1 MSNTKE
7 SIVLKNDDMGIPSIM
22 LKVENTAKTP
32 EEADRMFFVRGVE
45 YDSIYLSQFVNC
57 IRNGRAYSLPAVDPA
72 VRINFDKAIAAC
84 KRKGRGWHL
93 LTWAEWKYI
102 REHTI
107 PDIHGNTSFGKYHN
121 DETEVGIG
129 IPNCGR
135 TLTGTGPANWFHN
148 GNKETGIADV
158 VGLVWKMIAG
168 LRLKSGVIQYMPDND
183 AAAPDA
189 DLSISS
195 EEFQEVHV
203 DDLPFPDPVR
213 MGANE
218 DGELVITTDKEKV
231 DGWAGGMRSETYVNL
246 TEVPQILKDLGII
259 TDDMKE
265 NSEWLSADADLE
277 EAIPFVGGSYN
288 NTSHA
293 GPSALN
299 LTYARS
305 LVWTDLGFFSA
316 CLGEP
321 VRR

>member
-7 SIVLKNDDMGIPSIM
+7 SIVLKYDDMGIPSIM

-32 EEADRMFFVRGVE
+32 EKADRMFFVRGVE

-72 VRINFDKAIAAC
+72 VKINFDEAIAAC
-84 KRKGRGWHL
+84 KRKGHGWHL
-93 LTWAEWKYI
+93 LTWVEWKYI

-121 DETEVGIG
+121 DETEIGIG

-135 TLTGTGPANWFHN
+135 TLTGTGPANWFHS
-148 GNKETGIADV
+148 GNKETGISDV
-158 VGLVWKMIAG
+158 VGNVWKIIAG
-168 LRLKSGVIQYMPDND
+168 LRLKNGVIQYMPDND

-195 EEFQEVHV
+195 EEFQEVYV
-203 DDLPFPDPVR
+203 DELPFPDPVR

-218 DGELVITTDKEKV
+218 DGELVITTNKEAV
-231 DGWAGGMRSETYVNL
+231 DGWAGGKRSETYVNL
-246 TEVPQILKDLGII
+246 KEVPQILKDLGII
-259 TDDMKE
+259 TDDMKG
-265 NSEWLSADADLE
+265 NPEWLSADADLE
-277 EAIPFVGGSYN
+277 EAIPFVGGCYYG
-288 NTSHA
+288 TSNA
-293 GPSALN
+293 GPSALYLSN
-299 LTYARS
+299 GRS
-305 LVWTDLGFFSA
+305 SVWTYHGFFSA

>member
-7 SIVLKNDDMGIPSIM
+7 SIVLKYDDMGIPSIM

-72 VRINFDKAIAAC
+72 VRINFDEAIAAC

-203 DDLPFPDPVR
+203 DDLPFPDPVK
-213 MGANE
+213 MGPGE
-218 DGELVITTDKEKV
+218 DGLMITTSGEVEGWDAVRRRDVVVDLPADKIPE
-231 DGWAGGMRSETYVNL
+231 
-246 TEVPQILKDLGII
+246 ILKDLGII
-259 TDDMKE
+259 TEGMDKDDA
-265 NSEWLSADADLE
+265 WFAADASLD
-277 EAIPFVGGSYN
+277 EAVCYVSGSCNYA
-288 NTSHA
+288 SYA

-299 LTYARS
+299 LYSPRS
-305 LVWTDLGFFSA
+305 YVRTLIGFFSA

-321 VRR
+321 VIR

>member
-7 SIVLKNDDMGIPSIM
+7 SIVLKYDDMGIPSIM
-22 LKVENTAKTP
+22 LKIENTAKTP

-72 VRINFDKAIAAC
+72 VRINFDEAIAAC

-129 IPNCGR
+129 VPNCGR

-158 VGLVWKMIAG
+158 VGNVWKMVAG
-168 LRLKSGVIQYMPDND
+168 LRLKSGAIQYMPDND

-265 NSEWLSADADLE
+265 NSE
-277 EAIPFVGGSYN
+277 
-288 NTSHA
+288 
-293 GPSALN
+293 
-299 LTYARS
+299 
-305 LVWTDLGFFSA
+305 
-316 CLGEP
+316 
-321 VRR
+321 

>member
-7 SIVLKNDDMGIPSIM
+7 SIVLKYDDMGIPSIM

-45 YDSIYLSQFVNC
+45 YDSIYLSRFVNC

-72 VRINFDKAIAAC
+72 VRINFDEAIAAC
-84 KRKGRGWHL
+84 KRKGHGWHL

-189 DLSISS
+189 DFSISS

-277 EAIPFVGGSYN
+277 EAIPVVGGCYN
-288 NTSHA
+288 NTSDA

-299 LTYARS
+299 LYHERSSVGTY
-305 LVWTDLGFFSA
+305 LGFFSA

>member
-7 SIVLKNDDMGIPSIM
+7 SIVLKYDDMGIPSIM

-72 VRINFDKAIAAC
+72 VRINFDEAIAAC
-84 KRKGRGWHL
+84 KRKGHGWHL

-121 DETEVGIG
+121 DETEIGIG
-129 IPNCGR
+129 VPTCGR

-168 LRLKSGVIQYMPDND
+168 LRLKNGVIQYMPDND

-231 DGWAGGMRSETYVNL
+231 DGWAGGMRLETYVNL

-265 NSEWLSADADLE
+265 NPEWLSADADLE
-277 EAIPFVGGSYN
+277 EAIPVVGGSYHD
-288 NTSHA
+288 TSDA
-293 GPSALN
+293 GPSALYLN
-299 LTYARS
+299 DERS
-305 LVWTDLGFFSA
+305 LVGTSHGFFSA